1 MRLSAIF
8 DAAAEGVRRMMMMM
22 VVVVVVV
29 AVNERTQSTFGDIIK
44 LGSAAA
50 LLNADFQRK
59 KEKEDQ
65 EDQRR
70 FLKKNERSVKD
81 SRQ

>member
-1 MRLSAIF
+1 
-8 DAAAEGVRRMMMMM
+8 MMM
-22 VVVVVVV
+22 VVVVVV

-44 LGSAAA
+44 LGSAAPAA
-50 LLNADFQRK
+50 LLNADVQRK

-70 FLKKNERSVKD
+70 SLKKNERSVKD